1 MVLLDGG
8 GGFEVGDGAG
18 DLLFGLALEDDFI
31 HEVGIAHVVEV
42 VHLAAQITVSV
53 RSVEQL

>member
-8 GGFEVGDGAG
+8 GGFEIGDGAG

-42 VHLAAQITVSV
+42 AHLAAQITVV
-53 RSVEQL
+53 